1 MRALIT
7 KSGAAVA
14 DHAAD
19 GLEDEEKIATVV
31 SASKEDKDL
40 PNGKPQ
46 KVKIIT
52 MGANTVQE
60 YHSVCK
66 DMDLRED
73 VTMKSEDAGDVLE
86 VQEDASQTNT
96 KKLVRKRKEMTKS
109 CEREY
114 VPKVKAEENK

>member
-7 KSGAAVA
+7 KRGAAQVDNTA
-14 DHAAD
+14 DD
-19 GLEDEEKIATVV
+19 LEEEQKMVCVV
-31 SASKEDKDL
+31 TTNVVDKDL

-73 VTMKSEDAGDVLE
+73 VTMKS
-86 VQEDASQTNT
+86 
-96 KKLVRKRKEMTKS
+96 
-109 CEREY
+109 
-114 VPKVKAEENK
+114 